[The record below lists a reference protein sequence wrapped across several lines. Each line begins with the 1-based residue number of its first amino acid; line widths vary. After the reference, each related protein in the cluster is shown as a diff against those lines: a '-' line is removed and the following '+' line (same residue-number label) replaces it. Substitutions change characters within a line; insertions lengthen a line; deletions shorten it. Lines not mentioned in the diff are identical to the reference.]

1 MMSASIDTKGR
12 LLREVVEETAASP
25 LESALRA
32 KIGQLLRVLSEQ
44 LGCRHP
50 HFVFD
55 EIGDVYCQHC
65 RQDLTD

>member
-1 MMSASIDTKGR
+1 MMSASIDTKVH
-12 LLREVVEETAASP
+12 LLREETAASP

-32 KIGQLLRVLSEQ
+32 KIGQLLRVISEQ
-44 LGCRHP
+44 LGCKHP